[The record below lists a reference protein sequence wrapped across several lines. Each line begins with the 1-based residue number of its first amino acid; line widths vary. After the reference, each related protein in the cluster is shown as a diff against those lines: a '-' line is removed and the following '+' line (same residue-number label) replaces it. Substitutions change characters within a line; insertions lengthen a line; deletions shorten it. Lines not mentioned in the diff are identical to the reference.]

1 MSDHLEFIS
10 CDWGTSTFRLRW
22 VFDAGRV
29 VVREI
34 RESSG
39 VRALYEQAQSTGAL
53 AQAERGAI
61 FEAYLRQQLE
71 KLVEGQGR
79 FAEPVPLVVSGMAS
93 STVGWREL
101 PYAAL
106 PFQLN
111 GSGLSHAEIKWA
123 GPDWISNTHLI
134 SGAAHS
140 ADIMRGEEI
149 EVVGIMASEEMS
161 AAREASLL
169 VLPGTHSKH
178 IHVRGGAV
186 VDFQTYMTGE
196 LFDVLGRHSLLR
208 ASVQVDSTGGASPSV
223 ELPGG
228 DRTAFEEGVRHARQC
243 GLAGGLFRVRTR
255 SVLDRSA
262 VGENTRFFSGLVIG
276 SELIP
281 LQSVTCPIFI
291 AATGALANLYS
302 IALGELLGAD
312 TGWQCV
318 QPGTMARATIRGQ
331 GMFLKTWIDS
341 RKP

>member
-1 MSDHLEFIS
+1 MSDQLEFIS

-22 VFDAGRV
+22 VRDAGCT

-39 VRALYEQAQSTGAL
+39 VRALYEQAQSGGAL
-53 AQAERGAI
+53 TEVERGTI
-61 FEAYLRQQLE
+61 FEAHLRRQLD

-79 FAEPVPLVVSGMAS
+79 LDEPLPLVVSGMAS

-106 PFQLN
+106 PLQLN
-111 GSGLSHAEIKWA
+111 GSGLSHAKIKWA

-134 SGAAHS
+134 SGAAHP

-149 EVVGIMASEEMS
+149 EVVGIMASEEMA

-178 IHVRGGAV
+178 IHVRGGSV

-208 ASVQVDSTGGASPSV
+208 ASVQVDSVGSASPSD
-223 ELPGG
+223 ELSGD
-228 DRTAFEEGVRHARQC
+228 DRTAFEEGVRHARRC

-255 SVLDRSA
+255 AVLDRSA
-262 VGENTRFFSGLVIG
+262 LGENTRFFSGLIIG
-276 SELIP
+276 SELIA

-291 AATGALANLYS
+291 AATGALANLYR
-302 IALGELLGAD
+302 IALAELRGAEA
-312 TGWQCV
+312 GWQCV
-318 QPGTMARATIRGQ
+318 RAGTMARATIMGQ
-331 GMFLKTWIDS
+331 AMFLKTLIG
-341 RKP
+341 RQTP